1 MNITTIILFFVYL
14 WGLGFTA
21 TLFIK
26 KWGNFW
32 ERNLMRMGI
41 GLPVFVV
48 LGTVLN
54 LAHIPLDWRIFL
66 VVSLAVPVYC
76 LGRYF
81 IKNKFNFEDDL
92 NEISKINK
100 IKLDK
105 ADLYLLGVFVLF
117 AFTFYMYHTG
127 AFSYPY
133 LEDDDPWE
141 HARSVRYIAL
151 EKTAYEPYTGK
162 DLFRYIDPYPPAYDI
177 LMAVLYQTNDSV
189 NWTLKFFN
197 ALIIS
202 LSIIVFYFFATKF
215 MKSRKKALLATFI
228 LTVIPSYLS
237 HFIWAHSLL
246 PFLVCVAFYC
256 LECINSEGSSGG
268 GNEEMEEC
276 KKEAR
281 KWMFVSALAIAGI
294 FLVHPE
300 HAIKFLLFFG
310 VYVVIKWIFERKW
323 PLEHFYSLLIGI
335 ALSLSWWAMKIGSFF
350 TERAGRISDLDPGLV
365 SRDTS
370 LVYKIV
376 SFVQNYFKPNL
387 GSATKAYTFDDFF
400 VAKSGNMINNPIG
413 WGIIITILIIISVFM
428 VVMLAKKYY
437 KNKSYYPVVI
447 LGWLLIAFLIVNS
460 ATFNIPGLFGFR
472 TWLLLAIPTALICA
486 EGFFVILKL
495 VPDKIKVVRVV
506 LVMVLLIGLWYT
518 SGEQKY
524 AVNTAMWPP
533 GASWTSME
541 EVQLYLWLNSLPKN
555 TKVMSFSGSQN
566 NEVIGLDMDNCDWCE
581 QNIKLR
587 EGFINKSSLDVYN
600 FLKKEKYEYFILDS
614 MSFRYYDFGNKTQE
628 IIIGKFQDYFNSKD
642 KFVVVYQNNG
652 GVIVKVV

>member
-1 MNITTIILFFVYL
+1 MNIITIILFFVYL

-21 TLFIK
+21 TFFIK
-26 KWGNFW
+26 NFGNLW
-32 ERNLMRMGI
+32 EQNLMRIGI
-41 GLPVFVV
+41 GLPSFVL
-48 LGTVLN
+48 LGTVFN
-54 LAHIPLDWRIFL
+54 LVHISLDWRIFL
-66 VVSLAVPVYC
+66 VVSLAVPMCC
-76 LGRYF
+76 LGRYL
-81 IKNKFNFEDDL
+81 IKNKFNVDKEL
-92 NEISKINK
+92 NTINTV
-100 IKLDK
+100 KLDK
-105 ADLYLLGVFVLF
+105 ADFYLLGVLILF
-117 AFTFYMYHTG
+117 AFTFYMYHMG

-141 HARSVRYIAL
+141 HARSVKYIAL
-151 EKTAYEPYTGK
+151 EKTAYEPYVGK

-215 MKSRKKALLATFI
+215 MKNRKKALLATFI
-228 LTVIPSYLS
+228 LAVFPSYLS

-256 LECINSEGSSGG
+256 LESIDSKGNNSDVDKEWDR
-268 GNEEMEEC
+268 EES
-276 KKEAR
+276 KKEAK
-281 KWMFVSALAIAGI
+281 KWMVVSAVVIAGI

-310 VYVVIKWIFERKW
+310 VYFVIKWIFEHKF
-323 PLEHFYSLLIGI
+323 PLEHVYSLLIGV
-335 ALSLSWWAMKIGSFF
+335 ALSLLWWAMKVSSFF

-370 LVYKIV
+370 LVYKVV
-376 SFVQNYFKPNL
+376 SFVQNYFKPDL
-387 GSATKAYTFDDFF
+387 GSATRAYTFDDFF
-400 VAKSGNMINNPIG
+400 VAKSVNMINNPIG
-413 WGIIITILIIISVFM
+413 WGIIITILTIISVFM
-428 VVMLAKKYY
+428 VVVLAKKYY
-437 KNKSYYPVVI
+437 KNKNYYPAVI

-472 TWLLLAIPTALICA
+472 TWLLLAIPVALICA
-486 EGFFVILKL
+486 EGFFVIIKL
-495 VPDKIKVVRVV
+495 IPDKIRVGRV
-506 LVMVLLIGLWYT
+506 ALVIIILVGLWYT

-541 EVQLYLWLNSLPKN
+541 EVQLYLWLNSLPKD

-566 NEVIGLDMDNCDWCE
+566 NEVIGLDMDNCDWCVE
-581 QNIKLR
+581 NIKFR
-587 EGFINKSSLDVYN
+587 EGFMNRSLGEIYS
-600 FLKKEKYEYFILDS
+600 FLKKEGYQYFILDS
-614 MSFRYYDFGNKTQE
+614 MSFRNYDFGDKTQE
-628 IIIGKFQDYFNSKD
+628 VIMGKFQEYFNEKD
-642 KFVVVYQNNG
+642 KFVVVYQNKG
-652 GVIVKVV
+652 GVILKVV